1 MPTYIDAYANT
12 IDIRNGLDTDGLAG
26 RADVVA
32 SAPPR
37 LTETLTQTGPR
48 EHMRA
53 AQSLVTASLHDSG
66 APAPASASN
75 ASGLQ
80 CGHELFALLNV
91 AALGRGGDNQRA
103 SYNAEDL
110 GQGILWGAAGA
121 TAGTAGGPIGAG
133 LGGAAGFGAGVMS
146 RNVTNLSNG
155 LRDLWN
161 ERQRGAEL
169 DRQLQQRRR

>member
-1 MPTYIDAYANT
+1 MN
-12 IDIRNGLDTDGLAG
+12 
-26 RADVVA
+26 
-32 SAPPR
+32 
-37 LTETLTQTGPR
+37 TQT
-48 EHMRA
+48 
-53 AQSLVTASLHDSG
+53 QSIELCTLATVNGG
-66 APAPASASN
+66 A
-75 ASGLQ
+75 
-80 CGHELFALLNV
+80 
-91 AALGRGGDNQRA
+91 DNQRA

-121 TAGTAGGPIGAG
+121 TAGAAGGPIGAG
-133 LGGAAGFGAGVMS
+133 LGGAAGFGAGFMS